1 MRDEWVLDGPYDGPT
16 KVPTQ
21 GPTKV
26 PTQGPNMR
34 DSHSVG
40 TWWDPVGNYYYP
52 LISSYLTREYLNKY
66 GHIRSTYSAHS
77 VENRLLHVQERSV
90 TAIVIFE

>member
-1 MRDEWVLDGPYDGPT
+1 MRVGQRTTWNGSFEKAPY
-16 KVPTQ
+16 
-21 GPTKV
+21 
-26 PTQGPNMR
+26 
-34 DSHSVG
+34 VG